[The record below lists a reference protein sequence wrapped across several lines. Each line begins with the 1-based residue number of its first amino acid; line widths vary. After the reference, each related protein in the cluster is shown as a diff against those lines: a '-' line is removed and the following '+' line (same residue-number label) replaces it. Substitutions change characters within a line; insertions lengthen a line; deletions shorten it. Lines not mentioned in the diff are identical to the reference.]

1 VNPYALF
8 GEFLGL
14 VFIVLVFGGGHI
26 RRFLDILERRWER
39 NPPRARLSD
48 EELKQLGQTQQTGG
62 GVAGQIE
69 ALREELARLRDTS
82 TQYDISIQHTLED
95 LQQRVTAIES
105 RRRSSSAV
113 VTEEEQQR
121 VTLHS
126 GPS

>member
-1 VNPYALF
+1 MNPYALF